1 MAGFVVGPWQVDPAL
16 TQIGASPAKV
26 IQRRNEIVQVVW
38 PAMLARLPSLPLV
51 AGFVSERTSTKP
63 GDATLLRNAL
73 LQYPFPQ
80 TATDAA
86 EALAAGALNVVDHGG
101 GPAMTEP
108 VRPVPIPGHPEAT
121 GALMKRLEGTASV
134 HELTVISARGPYV
147 LIQVVQFATPE
158 RAAELA
164 GRILDLQVPLIDTFV
179 PTEPAPLASL
189 PRDPSGLLARTVP
202 LKSGQGDSMSDADY
216 DPAGAVQLE
225 DNPIQAGA
233 AMQSAG
239 VDTVAVSETTVY
251 QARDAAAAQQ
261 LAQSLGDDIVERQ
274 SAQPAAGVPGL
285 AGSRCVRTEDA
296 RTRIRAPLV
305 HRHQR
310 PVHVQSRCPRTRQ
323 RPSAD
328 SGPVPDAEPIGA
340 SPAQPGIRSRMRWAI
355 VTFCS
360 ARSLPM
366 ICTSTSTLF
375 LTAMARVTVTGES
388 GLTLRNEVT
397 PSPASTGSPS
407 VNAACWPCA
416 MIFQVNCLLAQR
428 RHCST

>member
-1 MAGFVVGPWQVDPAL
+1 MRIALAALTIALLLAACGGIVDGTAVQETTPTVDPTALDPGSYPTTPRPPLGPAGTDEAGQLVEGRRMAGFVVGPWQVDPAL

-296 RTRIRAPLV
+296 RTRIAHHWCIATNDRYTFKAVARELDNA
-305 HRHQR
+305 HQ
-310 PVHVQSRCPRTRQ
+310 QIAAQYLMLSR
-323 RPSAD
+323 
-328 SGPVPDAEPIGA
+328 
-340 SPAQPGIRSRMRWAI
+340 
-355 VTFCS
+355 
-360 ARSLPM
+360 
-366 ICTSTSTLF
+366 
-375 LTAMARVTVTGES
+375 
-388 GLTLRNEVT
+388 
-397 PSPASTGSPS
+397 
-407 VNAACWPCA
+407 
-416 MIFQVNCLLAQR
+416 
-428 RHCST
+428 

>member
-1 MAGFVVGPWQVDPAL
+1 MRIALAALTIALLLAACGGTVDGTAVQETTPTVDPTALDPGSYPTTPRSPLGPAGTDEAGQLVEGRRMAGFVVGPWQVDPAL
-16 TQIGASPAKV
+16 TQIGASSAKV
-26 IQRRNEIVQVVW
+26 IQRRDEIVQVVW

-51 AGFVSERTSTKP
+51 AGFVSERTSTKT

-86 EALAAGALNVVDHGG
+86 EALTAGALNVVDHGG

-134 HELTVISARGPYV
+134 HELTVISARGPYM

-158 RAAELA
+158 RATELA
-164 GRILDLQVPLIDTFV
+164 GRILDLQGPLIDTFV

-202 LKSGQGDSMSDADY
+202 LKSGRGDSMSDADY
-216 DPAGAVQLE
+216 DAKGAMQLE

-261 LAQSLGDDIVERQ
+261 LALSLGDDIVERQ
-274 SAQPAAGVPGL
+274 SAQPAAEVPGL

-296 RTRIRAPLV
+296 RTRIA
-305 HRHQR
+305 RHWCVGTNDRYAFTAVARELDNAHQ
-310 PVHVQSRCPRTRQ
+310 QIAAQYLMLSR
-323 RPSAD
+323 
-328 SGPVPDAEPIGA
+328 
-340 SPAQPGIRSRMRWAI
+340 
-355 VTFCS
+355 
-360 ARSLPM
+360 
-366 ICTSTSTLF
+366 
-375 LTAMARVTVTGES
+375 
-388 GLTLRNEVT
+388 
-397 PSPASTGSPS
+397 
-407 VNAACWPCA
+407 
-416 MIFQVNCLLAQR
+416 
-428 RHCST
+428 